1 MLRNLPPN
9 PSDEALE
16 AAYAAG
22 LLRKE
27 ELQHGAY
34 YGGRCR
40 NASIARWHAGAQ
52 RFVHWR
58 TKFGER
64 YLEKIRH
71 PADEPEFDAFLVL
84 KVVENPGGDTIPDD
98 LFEAAA
104 VSGLGR

>member
-1 MLRNLPPN
+1 V
-9 PSDEALE
+9 LE

-27 ELQHGAY
+27 VLQHGAY
-34 YGGRCR
+34 YSGRCR

-64 YLEKIRH
+64 FLEKIRH
-71 PADEPEFDAFLVL
+71 PADEPEFDSFRVR
-84 KVVENPGGDTIPDD
+84 KIVDTPGDDAIPDD
-98 LFEAAA
+98 LFEAGAW
-104 VSGLGR
+104 GRGR